1 MSDHF
6 VSSFAALQAG
16 GPLEPWQY
24 QSSALGASEV
34 DIDVTHCGVCHT
46 DLHLMDNDFGIT
58 AFPFVPGHEAV
69 GIVKAT
75 GSGVTHL
82 TPGQRVGV
90 GWQRGTCGE
99 CEWCFKGSQNL
110 CAKSRPTCLAG
121 YGGFAKS
128 LRVDSYFGIP
138 IPDALDSAVAAPMLC
153 AGITVYCPLRRYLR
167 PASRVAIVGIGGL
180 GHLAIQFARAM
191 GAEVTAISTSQS
203 KAAEAA
209 MFGAHHFANS
219 TDPEQMKK
227 LSGSFD
233 LILNTATANLDWSAF
248 LATLRPNGVFCIV
261 GGPQGP
267 VVLPVLQMIF
277 GQYTFAASI
286 IGPPSE
292 IEEMFRFAAL
302 HNIRTAIEE
311 VPLDQVNSA
320 MEKVR
325 TNSARY
331 RMVLNC
337 S

>member
-1 MSDHF
+1 MGNNI
-6 VSSFAALQAG
+6 VAAFAAMKAG
-16 GPLEPWQY
+16 GPLEPWNFE
-24 QSSALGASEV
+24 SIALGSDEV

-46 DLHLMDNDFGIT
+46 DLHLMNNDFGIT
-58 AFPFVPGHEAV
+58 TYPFVPGHEAV
-69 GIVKAT
+69 GVVKAI

-99 CEWCFKGSQNL
+99 CEWCGSGLQNL

-138 IPDALDSAVAAPMLC
+138 IPDGLDSAVAAPMLC
-153 AGITVYCPLRRYLR
+153 AGITVYSPLRRYLR
-167 PASRVAIVGIGGL
+167 PASRVGIVGIGGL

-191 GAEVTAISTSQS
+191 GAEVTAISTTQD
-203 KAAEAA
+203 KAAEARR
-209 MFGAHHFANS
+209 FGAHHFVTS

-227 LSGSFD
+227 LAGSLD
-233 LILNTATANLDWSAF
+233 VLLDTATANLDWSAY
-248 LATLRPNGVFCIV
+248 LATLRQNGVFCIV
-261 GGPQGP
+261 GGPEGP

-277 GQYTFAASI
+277 GQYTFAASM

-302 HNIRTAIEE
+302 HDIRTAVE
-311 VPLDQVNSA
+311 VIPLDQANSA

-325 TNSARY
+325 TNKARY
-331 RMVLNC
+331 RMVLAM
-337 S
+337 

>member
-1 MSDHF
+1 MGDFF
-6 VSSFAALQAG
+6 VNAFAAMKAG
-16 GPLEPWQY
+16 GPLEPW
-24 QSSALGASEV
+24 SFESGALGPDEV

-46 DLHLMDNDFGIT
+46 DLHLMDNDFGVT
-58 AFPFVPGHEAV
+58 AYPFVPGHEAV
-69 GIVKAT
+69 GVVKAI

-99 CEWCFKGSQNL
+99 CEWCGSGLQNL

-138 IPDALDSAVAAPMLC
+138 IPDGLDSAVAAPMLC
-153 AGITVYCPLRRYLR
+153 AGITVYSPLRRYLR
-167 PASRVAIVGIGGL
+167 PANRVGIVGIGGL

-191 GAEVTAISTSQS
+191 GAEVTAISTTQD
-203 KAAEAA
+203 KAAEAIK
-209 MFGAHHFANS
+209 FGAHHFVAS

-227 LSGSFD
+227 LAGSLD
-233 LILNTATANLDWSAF
+233 LLVDTATANLDWSAY

-267 VVLPVLQMIF
+267 IVLPVLQMIF
-277 GQYTFAASI
+277 GQFTFAASV
-286 IGPPSE
+286 IGPPVQ

-302 HNIRTAIEE
+302 HDIRTAVE
-311 VPLDQVNSA
+311 VVPMDQVNSA
-320 MEKVR
+320 MDKVR
-325 TNSARY
+325 SNKARY
-331 RMVLNC
+331 RMVLAA
-337 S
+337 